1 MSQAEIQYFI
11 PSAARPQGDTE
22 AILNAIGSYQNEIRF
37 HVVQEAM
44 VAETETGDVMVRFV
58 KSTHDMQP
66 RSLLLEDTE
75 RMRKGVEHHFD
86 EDDRSRLAS
95 HFAGVAIRGAHET
108 E

>member
-37 HVVQEAM
+37 HIIQEAT
-44 VAETETGDVMVRFV
+44 ANETEMGGVMVRFV
-58 KSTHDMQP
+58 KSTHDVQP
-66 RSLLLEDTE
+66 RSLMLENTE
-75 RMRKGVEHHFD
+75 RMRKGVDRHFD

-95 HFAGVAIRGAHET
+95 HFAGIAIRGAYET